1 MNGDTEPTKTVARTV
16 VESITYKN
24 ERAMRKDMNFKQNVL
39 GWEVIDTDRTPQGF
53 APVKT
58 IVLGLVFLP
67 LALFGKNKDALT
79 VTYRHGP
86 TGLQA
91 VFEANKRKQ
100 GLK

>member
-1 MNGDTEPTKTVARTV
+1 MNDQTQPTKTIERKIIET
-16 VESITYKN
+16 ITYKN

-58 IVLGLVFLP
+58 IALGVLFLP
-67 LALFGKNKDALT
+67 LALFGKNKDVLT
-79 VTYRHGP
+79 VTYKHGL
-86 TGLQA
+86 TGIQA
-91 VFEANKRKQ
+91 IFEANKKKA